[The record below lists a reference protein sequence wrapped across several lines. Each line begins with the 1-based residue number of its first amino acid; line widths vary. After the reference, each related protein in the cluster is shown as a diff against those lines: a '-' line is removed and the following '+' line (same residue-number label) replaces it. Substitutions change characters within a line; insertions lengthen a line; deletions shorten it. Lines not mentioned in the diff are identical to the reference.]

1 MSIHSLLLNNLAR
14 RSMHYSIVTT
24 KTQKTR
30 NARTQV
36 LTDSNSI
43 QALREHLLASDQQN
57 WEANQTKERHETIV
71 AKLRGFIYD
80 VAVLRGIYD
89 REATKQLS
97 EIVSASEIRCA
108 RSLLEAEGDL
118 NECAL
123 LLLDNNPDRYQN
135 IKSKILL
142 GRDIEDY
149 ENVDEVSST
158 RSLIDDLYKSFLVC
172 TKCYDHVDIPYQS
185 KRPRRP
191 RDRSK
196 KKDVTSVVKDEEKAK
211 EQTWDAES
219 VNQLISLVMT
229 HGMHWPKIGSIMNR
243 DSQSCYAKYKTI
255 VQSSGNLI
263 LHATDST
270 KKSMKDFVQGA
281 EQIQER
287 NRSITTTTTTS
298 NKKRKSSS
306 SERTKSFYL
315 DTTTLALYGYYAT
328 ELHFKRGYVEETV
341 EKGISQLARKI
352 LKSYSPRIFKNK
364 RASSSNG
371 EITSSKPYSSQET
384 TTLVRL
390 IEEWPKNEKFTWDS
404 VASRYNEIEKS
415 YRRVGNSLRKRFL
428 RVTSKEKRAFTI
440 HESNERFA
448 VALSLAEIVNAV
460 SSERT
465 SLLTNSR
472 DTKKGGPWTEED
484 DERLDIYLASF
495 GDVKRSRDVL
505 RYMGRSHPPCVARIL
520 RRNEQVQND
529 STQMTDLDVMNH
541 VRNLFEIQL
550 KPAKKRVKKR
560 VRGDEAK
567 EHTEIK
573 KKKKED
579 EDDDD
584 LQSKRFTDTRTHQ
597 TMEYVYNFET
607 GILSKWI
614 VRSVITRM
622 PNYSIA
628 IERLKYEY

>member
-1 MSIHSLLLNNLAR
+1 
-14 RSMHYSIVTT
+14 MHYSIVTT

-89 REATKQLS
+89 REATKQVLQ
-97 EIVSASEIRCA
+97 IVRASEIRCA
-108 RSLLEAEGDL
+108 RSLLEVEGDL

-123 LLLDNNPDRYQN
+123 LLMYNNPDRYQN

-142 GRDIEDY
+142 SRDIEDY
-149 ENVDEVSST
+149 ENIDEVSS
-158 RSLIDDLYKSFLVC
+158 RRALIDDLYKSFLVC
-172 TKCYDHVDIPYQS
+172 TKCYEHVDIPYQS

-191 RDRSK
+191 RDRSRK
-196 KKDVTSVVKDEEKAK
+196 KKDVTSVVKDEEKKLK

-328 ELHFKRGYVEETV
+328 ELHFKRGYVEKTV
-341 EKGISQLARKI
+341 EKEISELARKI
-352 LKSYSPRIFKNK
+352 LKSYSPRIFKNG
-364 RASSSNG
+364 SSSS
-371 EITSSKPYSSQET
+371 SSKVGPTYSSQET
-384 TTLVRL
+384 ATLVKI
-390 IEEWPKNEKFTWDS
+390 IEEWPKNERFTWDG
-404 VASRYNEIEKS
+404 VASRFNEIEKS
-415 YRRVGNSLRKRFL
+415 HRRVGNNLNQKFL
-428 RVTSKEKRAFTI
+428 RVISKQKRAFTV

-448 VALSLAEIVNAV
+448 VALSLAEMVNAV
-460 SSERT
+460 SSGKTR
-465 SLLTNSR
+465 LLTNRR
-472 DTKKGGPWTEED
+472 DTKWKGGPWTEED

-495 GDVKRSRDVL
+495 GNIKKHNVL
-505 RYMGRSHPPCVARIL
+505 HFMGRSHSPCVARTL

-529 STQMTDLDVMNH
+529 STRMTDLDVMNH
-541 VRNLFEIQL
+541 VRNVFEIKL
-550 KPAKKRVKKR
+550 KPKKR
-560 VRGDEAK
+560 VRDHAK
-567 EHTEIK
+567 DTKIK
-573 KKKKED
+573 KKKD
-579 EDDDD
+579 N